1 MGNNFKYGKSLLM
14 ADIANVNLC
23 PFCGQRVAIDPTD
36 KYVKYGPPICKE
48 CLERQIK
55 SILEVANGKS
65 SVSGAVSRV

>member
-36 KYVKYGPPICKE
+36 KFITLGQPMCVE
-48 CLERQIK
+48 CMEKQVK

-65 SVSGAVSRV
+65 RVSGAVSRV